1 MLEKKETGC
10 TLRARDVNSFIV
22 MDVLEKAQEMEASGE
37 DIIHLEIGE
46 PDFDTPQPIKET
58 AMKAL
63 AEGDTHYTHSLGK
76 LKLREAIASFYG
88 RKYGVELSPEQII
101 VTSGTSPGLLLVL
114 SVLLERGDEVILS
127 DPHYACYPNFIRYLE
142 GNPVYVPVCG
152 ENGFKYC
159 PDDIKKVIGPRT
171 AVLMLN
177 SPANPTGAV
186 YNNRELQEL
195 AELDCPIISD
205 EVYSGLVYGEK
216 EHTILEFTNKAFVIG
231 GFSKV
236 YAMTGWR
243 LGYIIVPPEY
253 VRPIQKLQQNLF
265 ICAASFAQEA
275 AVTALTCCDSFVKE
289 MVEVYNSRRR
299 YLLQR
304 LKEMGIAPR
313 VEPKGAFYVLADL
326 RKYTADSLAFAFEI
340 LEKAKVAVAPGI
352 DFGSNAE
359 GHLRLSYANSLE
371 NIEEG
376 MNRLELFLKQAKFS
390 GTLAK

>member
-46 PDFDTPQPIKET
+46 PDFDTPQPIKEI